1 MNCNKHP
8 NCKLI
13 PVQMDNGEIVNR
25 CMLCDIKMS
34 ELKDKIKEIESR
46 NLPSDEEL
54 ESLKEDL
61 EVLEN
66 N

>member
-1 MNCNKHP
+1 LPKRLKIT
-8 NCKLI
+8 KL
-13 PVQMDNGEIVNR
+13 R
-25 CMLCDIKMS
+25 
-34 ELKDKIKEIESR
+34 DKIKDIESQ
-46 NLPSDEEL
+46 NLPNDEEL

>member
-1 MNCNKHP
+1 
-8 NCKLI
+8 
-13 PVQMDNGEIVNR
+13 MDNGEIVDR
-25 CMLCDIKMS
+25 CMLCDIKIE
-34 ELKDKIKEIESR
+34 ELKNKIKEIESR

>member
-1 MNCNKHP
+1 MNTKHSFMW
-8 NCKLI
+8 NCDCSVCLPKRLKITKL
-13 PVQMDNGEIVNR
+13 R
-25 CMLCDIKMS
+25 
-34 ELKDKIKEIESR
+34 DKIKDIESQ
-46 NLPSDEEL
+46 NLPNDEEL